1 MIFERIFDEVSGE
14 LRGVLEGCLEGRE
27 LSVLDG
33 LRLAR
38 VNGRELHALLAVADA
53 VRRQQAGDDVGY
65 VINRNVNFTNVCVKA
80 CRFCAFSRT
89 KRSDEAYFLDTEEI
103 VRRAQ
108 EAHALGATEV
118 CVQAGLSPG
127 LDASF
132 YVELVRSL
140 KRAVPELHV
149 HAFSPEEIKYGA
161 ERSGM
166 SPRDFLAELR
176 DAGLGSLPG
185 TSAEILDDG
194 LRHRLAPGRIT
205 TAEWVHVITSAHE
218 LGLPTTSTMMYG
230 HLESDEQ
237 RIRHLDLLRSIQKQ
251 TGGFT
256 EFVPLSFVH
265 HEAPAH
271 VKHHLPGLRPGPTGN
286 EVARLYAIA
295 RLMLG
300 ATVRNIQVS
309 WVKEGVRMAQWL
321 LSAGANDL
329 GGTLLNESISTAAG
343 AGHGQFQ
350 SPAEL
355 RRLVREAGRVPV
367 QRDTCYR
374 RVRVFASEPETDED
388 SPLDHVADA
397 EDAFGSYAALT
408 RDPRFRF
415 RLPVASG

>member
-89 KRSDEAYFLDTEEI
+89 KRSDEAYFLGTEEI

>member
-374 RVRVFASEPETDED
+374 RVRVFASEPEADED

>member
-1 MIFERIFDEVSGE
+1 VIFERIFDEVSGE

>member
-14 LRGVLEGCLEGRE
+14 LRDVLEGCLEGRE

>member
-1 MIFERIFDEVSGE
+1 MTLARVFDEVSAD
-14 LRGVLEGCLEGRE
+14 LRDVLDRALEGRE
-27 LSVLDG
+27 LSVADG

-38 VNGRELHALLAVADA
+38 VTGRELHALLAVADT
-53 VRRQQAGDDVGY
+53 VRRQQVGDEVGY

-89 KRSDEAYFLDTEEI
+89 KRSGEAYFLDPEEI
-103 VRRAQ
+103 VRRAR
-108 EAHALGATEV
+108 EARDLGATEV
-118 CVQAGLSPG
+118 CVQAGLAPG
-127 LDASF
+127 IDASF
-132 YVELVRSL
+132 YVELVRSI

-149 HAFSPEEIKYGA
+149 HAFSPEEIRYGA
-161 ERSGM
+161 EQSGI
-166 SPRDFLAELR
+166 SPRDFLSALR

-194 LRHRLAPGRIT
+194 LRRRLSPGRIT
-205 TAEWVHVITSAHE
+205 TAEWVHVVTSAHE

-230 HLESDEQ
+230 HLETDEQ
-237 RIRHLDLLRSIQKQ
+237 RIRHLDLLRTIQKQ

-265 HEAPAH
+265 REAPAH

-286 EVARLYAIA
+286 EVARLYAVA

-329 GGTLLNESISTAAG
+329 GGTLINESISTAAG
-343 AGHGQFQ
+343 SVHGQFQ
-350 SPAEL
+350 PPAEL
-355 RRLVREAGRVPV
+355 RRLVREAGRIPV
-367 QRDTCYR
+367 QRDTRYR
-374 RVRVFASEPETDED
+374 RVRVFASEPEPDED
-388 SPLDHVADA
+388 SPLDRVVDA
-397 EDAFGSYAALT
+397 EAAFGSYAALT
-408 RDPRFRF
+408 RDPRFRY
-415 RLPVASG
+415 RLPLAST